1 MKNLL
6 LILLLA
12 NILYFLWGWVGHDE
26 LKPGEA
32 IVNDSDLGP
41 PLTVARAPDADAVA
55 SVGAVLG
62 TNEPTRLAAVVGRSC
77 ATIGPIRNRDEADAA
92 ETRHAAEGMQVDI
105 RQERGRYF
113 IGHWVQ
119 IQDAQSEQE
128 ADDVVAAL
136 RENGIPEAYRAV
148 SEEKGIRVFLGL
160 FSNLESAERIELQAK
175 SLGFNPTIEPE
186 YRDGDMYWVD
196 VALPP
201 GKGAGD
207 LIERYGEE
215 QVKLRVEATCPPS
228 S

>member
-26 LKPGEA
+26 LEPGEA
-32 IVNDSDLGP
+32 IVKDADLGP
-41 PLTVARAPDADAVA
+41 PLAVAPTPDADAVA

-62 TNEPTRLAAVVGRSC
+62 SDEPTRLAAVVGRSC
-77 ATIGPIRNRDEADAA
+77 VTIGPIRDRGEADAA
-92 ETRHAAEGMQVDI
+92 ETRHAAQGMHVDI

-128 ADDVVAAL
+128 ADDIVAAL
-136 RENGIPEAYRAV
+136 REGGIPEAYRAV

-160 FSNLESAERIELQAK
+160 FSSLESAERIELQAK
-175 SLGFNPTIEPE
+175 SLGFNPVIEPE
-186 YRDGDMYWVD
+186 YRDGDLFWVD

-207 LIERYGEE
+207 LIARYGEE
-215 QVKLRVEATCPPS
+215 QVMLRDQATCPPAS
-228 S
+228 